1 MRKRCLNT
9 VYELA
14 KKNEKIVFIGSDLGF
29 KTLEEFKNEYPNQFI
44 MEGISEQNLVGM
56 SAGIAE
62 EGKIVYTNTIAT
74 FITRRS
80 CEQNILNLGLLNA
93 NVRLIGNGGGLVY
106 APLGP
111 THLAT
116 DDIAL
121 TRLIPNMTIIVP
133 TDADEMERA
142 VRASESH
149 EGPIY
154 FRLAKGGDPIVSN
167 PRHGFEIGKAIVHGE
182 GKDVLLIA
190 CGIMVHRALEVAK
203 DLAKEG
209 IKVGVTNI
217 HTIKPLDTKTISE
230 QISKSKI
237 VLSLEEHSE
246 IGGLGSA
253 ISELISE
260 SRELNPDFFKRIAL
274 PDCFADQ
281 YGSQDHLIER
291 YEIGVESIKKII
303 KGYCQ

>member
-9 VYELA
+9 IYELA
-14 KKNEKIVFIGSDLGF
+14 KTNDKIVFIGSDLGY
-29 KTLEEFKNEYPNQFI
+29 KTLEEYKEKLPNQFL

-74 FITRRS
+74 FITRRA

-121 TRLIPNMTIIVP
+121 TRVIPNMTVLVP
-133 TDADEMERA
+133 ADADEMERA
-142 VRASESH
+142 VRASVSH
-149 EGPIY
+149 QGPIY
-154 FRLAKGGDPIVSN
+154 FRLAKGGDPIISN
-167 PRHGFEIGKAIVHGE
+167 PDHGFEIGKAIVHKE
-182 GKDVLLIA
+182 AAEVLLIA
-190 CGIMVHRALEVAK
+190 CGVMVHRALTIAEN
-203 DLAKEG
+203 LSREG
-209 IKVGVTNI
+209 ISVGVTNV
-217 HTIKPLDTKTISE
+217 HTIKPFDTKTIFE
-230 QISKSKI
+230 QISKAKI
-237 VLSLEEHSE
+237 VLSLEEHSK

-253 ISELISE
+253 VSELIAE
-260 SRELNPDFFKRIAL
+260 TKELRPEVFHRVAL

-291 YEIGVESIKKII
+291 YEIGVNSIQNLI
-303 KGYCQ
+303 KGYL

>member
-14 KKNEKIVFIGSDLGF
+14 KKNDKIVFIGSDLGY
-29 KTLEEFKNEYPNQFI
+29 KTLEEFKNEFPNQFI

-142 VRASESH
+142 VRASEAH
-149 EGPIY
+149 QGPIY
-154 FRLAKGGDPIVSN
+154 FRLAKGGDPIVSD
-167 PRHGFEIGKAIVHGE
+167 PKHGFEIGKAIIHKE
-182 GKDVLLIA
+182 AADILLIA
-190 CGIMVHRALEVAK
+190 CGIMVQRALTIAE

-209 IKVGVTNI
+209 ISVGVTNV

-230 QISKSKI
+230 QISKAKI
-237 VLSLEEHSE
+237 VLSLEEHSK

-260 SRELNPDFFKRIAL
+260 SKDLNPETFKRVAL
-274 PDCFADQ
+274 PDCFPDQ

-291 YEIGVESIKKII
+291 YEIGIDSIKKMI
-303 KGYCQ
+303 KGYL